1 VVTVA
6 APTGAAKARAAA
18 KTANPTVLRMVT
30 LSPLY
35 GVFGF
40 DLVGQKDI
48 KLKN

>member
-1 VVTVA
+1 
-6 APTGAAKARAAA
+6 
-18 KTANPTVLRMVT
+18 MVT